1 MIEETTSGP
10 PESNIEFYSE
20 EIDFQLAD
28 ENKIRAWIENVAH
41 EESNE
46 IGYVSFVFC
55 SDDYLHKMNVEYLKH
70 DTLTDIITFP
80 YKKNPM
86 EGDIFISIDRVTDN
100 AKDFNQTFEQ
110 ELYRVIIHGILH
122 LCGYGDKTD
131 VQEKKMRV
139 LEDKYL
145 GELEL

>member
-1 MIEETTSGP
+1 MMEKETDHIR
-10 PESNIEFYSE
+10 ESNIEFYSE

-28 ENKIRAWIENVAH
+28 ENKIRAWIESVAH

-80 YKKNPM
+80 YKKNPL
-86 EGDIFISIDRVTDN
+86 EGDIFISIERVADN
-100 AKDFNQTFEQ
+100 AKDFNETFDR
-110 ELYRVIIHGILH
+110 ELHRVIIHGILH

-131 VQEKKMRV
+131 VQEKKMRS
-139 LEDKYL
+139 LEEKYL
-145 GELEL
+145 GELK

>member
-1 MIEETTSGP
+1 MIEETTSGT

-28 ENKIRAWIENVAH
+28 ENKIRAWIENVAQ

-86 EGDIFISIDRVTDN
+86 EGDIFISIDRVADN
-100 AKDFNQTFEQ
+100 AKDFNETFER
-110 ELYRVIIHGILH
+110 ELHRVIIHGILH
-122 LCGYGDKTD
+122 LCGYSDKTE
-131 VQEKKMRV
+131 VYEKKMRA

-145 GELEL
+145 STLEL